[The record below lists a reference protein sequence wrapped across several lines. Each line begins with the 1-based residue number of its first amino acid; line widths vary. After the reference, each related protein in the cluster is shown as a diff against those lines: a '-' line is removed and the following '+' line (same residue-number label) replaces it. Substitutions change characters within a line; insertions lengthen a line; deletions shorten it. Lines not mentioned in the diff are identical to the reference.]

1 MERVVENIRNY
12 KTGAQRNCT
21 CNFKRNSDEK
31 RPICLATDVS
41 ARLSGLVQADFS
53 SALEKANVLE
63 DYIKAYRAGISVD
76 DCTHE
81 LLCAIEDIQQFW
93 KSSSAAMAIIDDD
106 FTKFFDTLS
115 GLLQAHCLRQ
125 IGCPHQGYIQWLFED
140 LGPNSVLIKTVDR
153 DIWSSFLNGIKQ
165 GKGFSCPVA
174 IVIGA
179 FIIRIW
185 RKSRRATAT
194 TAPIEDGAQQYT
206 FHAAHHLDHNPP
218 ALDAISY
225 SDDQSRI
232 LGFQYDGPQSLPRI
246 RSTSQGFLDAM
257 GAFTIVTK
265 TARQSLKSSI
275 RLLGIP
281 PGDAANFPPFK
292 SWAFHYLQERPIL
305 SDIATIVQTTYAPL
319 PPPPAEHTDA
329 PDQVFWRHFG
339 TKMNMQGKVAT
350 DAIVPS
356 ILQRAK
362 KCFQR
367 GRSREAMAKLYNSLV
382 ASLNEFNVLARLIPV
397 VQLSQQVDMVI
408 AKKYAH
414 LFGITQNDPK
424 HRLYLWQQHHG
435 HNLRSMAT
443 AMLQSTARELLV
455 RLTHVGLRTPAMM
468 RSRVAAID
476 LDPDARNYIYAAIKE
491 LATYGI
497 FLRLQLKLPNI
508 LSSFRDFIAA
518 TLITGNI
525 SNIFQNS
532 TLPTLLLPAEAAQ
545 RPQPELTIQSVLT
558 YKHILEKSEYSLCL
572 FCNKE
577 IASRLYCLCK
587 EINIRI
593 SIKSKI

>member
-1 MERVVENIRNY
+1 MLDIPPQRGPLIVFPFVAPTEKKHMACASINPIRI
-12 KTGAQRNCT
+12 QRMHH
-21 CNFKRNSDEK
+21 
-31 RPICLATDVS
+31 L
-41 ARLSGLVQADFS
+41 
-53 SALEKANVLE
+53 
-63 DYIKAYRAGISVD
+63 Y
-76 DCTHE
+76 
-81 LLCAIEDIQQFW
+81 
-93 KSSSAAMAIIDDD
+93 
-106 FTKFFDTLS
+106 
-115 GLLQAHCLRQ
+115 Q

-367 GRSREAMAKLYNSLV
+367 GRSRDGTESY
-382 ASLNEFNVLARLIPV
+382 
-397 VQLSQQVDMVI
+397 
-408 AKKYAH
+408 
-414 LFGITQNDPK
+414 T
-424 HRLYLWQQHHG
+424 
-435 HNLRSMAT
+435 
-443 AMLQSTARELLV
+443 QSTDSNKTTPSTAGYAYAY
-455 RLTHVGLRTPAMM
+455 THMHG
-468 RSRVAAID
+468 
-476 LDPDARNYIYAAIKE
+476 
-491 LATYGI
+491 
-497 FLRLQLKLPNI
+497 
-508 LSSFRDFIAA
+508 SF
-518 TLITGNI
+518 TH
-525 SNIFQNS
+525 
-532 TLPTLLLPAEAAQ
+532 AQ
-545 RPQPELTIQSVLT
+545 
-558 YKHILEKSEYSLCL
+558 KK
-572 FCNKE
+572 
-577 IASRLYCLCK
+577 
-587 EINIRI
+587 
-593 SIKSKI
+593 